1 MLAYEF
7 TVPASKPRLFLEEN
21 LANEFGGFTF
31 LGFGFGAWRNL
42 NGKIELEDI
51 ARYQVAVDNLSE
63 AERLIA
69 FVKDHLRV
77 IGEKA
82 AYIVALG
89 EAGIYPL

>member
-7 TVPASKPRLFLEEN
+7 TVPASKPRLFLEDR
-21 LANEFGGFTF
+21 LAEEFGGFTF

-42 NGKIELEDI
+42 DGKIESEDI
-51 ARYQVAVDNLSE
+51 ARYQVAVNDLSE
-63 AERLIA
+63 AERLVA
-69 FVKDHLRV
+69 FVKDHLRNL
-77 IGEKA
+77 GEQA